1 MFKQETIS
9 VGDWWLVLFLMLIPL
24 LNVVLLFRFLQSP
37 NTNQN
42 LKNALVAFAIP
53 VLIIGY
59 VYVLTGLLWG

>member
-9 VGDWWLVLFLMLIPL
+9 VGDWWLALFLMLIPV
-24 LNVVLLFRFLQSP
+24 LNVALLVRFLQSEE
-37 NTNQN
+37 TNQN

>member
-1 MFKQETIS
+1 
-9 VGDWWLVLFLMLIPL
+9 
-24 LNVVLLFRFLQSP
+24 LQSEE
-37 NTNQN
+37 TNQN